1 MDFKAIS
8 YTHSLLQLARARA
21 DGEIVF
27 YRLK

>member
-8 YTHSLLQLARARA
+8 YTHSLQLARARA